1 MTYFKRRNFIKTL
14 ALTSAATLVGKSGLA
29 TEIIDRPASKG
40 QSTFA
45 FLTAPYLQNRT
56 QDGVTV
62 CWITSGPAFSHVEYW
77 PAEDPAKVQVARTV
91 KNGLVLANNTINKIR
106 VEGLQSNTS
115 YGYRVVSKEIVKFEA
130 YAKAFGAT
138 LSSDKFSFDTVNP
151 SSPTASLLVL
161 NDVHDR
167 PHSFE
172 VLERLYG
179 SKQYEDVILN
189 GDTFDYQTGEKQLI
203 DHLIN
208 PCTAL
213 FASQKPFMLMRGNH
227 ETRGAFSYAM
237 DDYFESI
244 DKRAYFSFVRGPVF
258 FVALDTGEDKPDG
271 DDAYYGMAQFDPFR
285 EEQAKWLSEEL
296 NSEAAKKALYR
307 VVIMHIPP
315 FHSGDWHGAM
325 HCRKVFHPV
334 LENQNVDL
342 VISGHTHRPGI
353 HQTQAEHSYPI
364 IIGAGPKEGQRTIIK
379 VEADQSKLEANL
391 IQETGETL
399 GSVRLDPQRH
409 V

>member
-1 MTYFKRRNFIKTL
+1 MTHFKRRNFIKTL
-14 ALTSAATLVGKSGLA
+14 ALGSAVTLVGNTGLA
-29 TEIIDRPASKG
+29 G
-40 QSTFA
+40 QSSVKSVTNVQTGFA

-56 QDGVTV
+56 EDGITV

-77 PAEDPAKVQVARTV
+77 LTEHPEQVQIGQTV

-106 VEGLQSNTS
+106 LQGLEPNKT

-130 YAKAFGAT
+130 YAKAFGGT
-138 LSSDKFSFDTVNP
+138 LKSDDSSFQTVNP
-151 SSPTASLLVL
+151 GSQTAALLVV
-161 NDVHDR
+161 NDIHDR
-167 PHSFE
+167 PQSFE

-179 SKQYEDVILN
+179 SKAYQDVVLN
-189 GDTFDYQTGEKQLI
+189 GDTFDYQTGEQQLI
-203 DHLIN
+203 DHLIT
-208 PCTAL
+208 PCTRL

-237 DDYFESI
+237 DNYFENI
-244 DKRAYFSFVRGPVF
+244 DNRAYFSFVRGPVF
-258 FVALDTGEDKPDG
+258 FVALDTGEDKPDN

-285 EEQAKWLSEEL
+285 QQQAEWLSKEL
-296 NSEAAKKALYR
+296 DSEAAKKALYR

-315 FHSGDWHGAM
+315 FHSGDWHGTM

-334 LENQNVDL
+334 LESKRVDL
-342 VISGHTHRPGI
+342 VISGHTHRAGV
-353 HQTQAEHSYPI
+353 HQKQAEHRYPI
-364 IIGAGPKEGQRTIIK
+364 MIGAGPKEGGRTIIK
-379 VEADQSKLEANL
+379 VEADQQKLSAQL

-399 GSVRLDPQRH
+399 GSVILDPQPS